1 MEGWIWAVALLVL
14 VVAVYGIAAFRQVQK
29 DEARRQ
35 GEVPDPGQNRAAD
48 RSGEASESDGRE

>member
-14 VVAVYGIAAFRQVQK
+14 VVAVYGIVAFRQVQK

-35 GEVPDPGQNRAAD
+35 GEVPDPGQNRVAG